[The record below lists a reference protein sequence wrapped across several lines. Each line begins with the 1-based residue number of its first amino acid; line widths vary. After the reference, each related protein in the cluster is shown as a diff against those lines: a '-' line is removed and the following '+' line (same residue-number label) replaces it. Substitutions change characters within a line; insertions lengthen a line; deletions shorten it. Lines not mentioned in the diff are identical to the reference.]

1 MLKSKSI
8 NKESKENTEWRNV
21 IQLLPCKKQKS
32 YNIPSNSNKKMESP
46 KSPLN
51 KVSEITDEQK
61 GVNNT
66 NTNNNTDKIR
76 INISINNNTKQK
88 ELMIISKQENQKTS
102 SHSKNSSLP
111 HPVMI
116 LDPVGKEDILPI
128 TASLRQECQC
138 TCVII

>member
-1 MLKSKSI
+1 MLKSKSL

-21 IQLLPCKKQKS
+21 IQLLPCKKQKK
-32 YNIPSNSNKKMESP
+32 YNIPSNSNKTMESP
-46 KSPLN
+46 KSELN

-61 GVNNT
+61 RVNNT
-66 NTNNNTDKIR
+66 YTNNNTDN

-116 LDPVGKEDILPI
+116 LGPEDKEDILPI
-128 TASLRQECQC
+128 TSSLRQECQC